1 MPRTASYDDGLVY
14 VITVDPTATWHHSTF
29 PDPLITVDHDE
40 AGKIIKV
47 VALGKMAREL
57 SAATASTLTALIG
70 DTNEAAAIGVALATA

>member
-57 SAATASTLTALIG
+57 SRHRQHADAIIG